1 MSVPPCYYIPG
12 VSLLQSFFFFFT
24 ISRTITSGSLSIFV
38 LHEAGEL
45 HRTHSGMSPSVATSL
60 STLLQEAVS
69 QVVPVSGVV
78 EGVGIAVGVAV
89 GVAAGVALGGFIF
102 DDA

>member
-1 MSVPPCYYIPG
+1 M
-12 VSLLQSFFFFFT
+12 
-24 ISRTITSGSLSIFV
+24 
-38 LHEAGEL
+38 LHEAGRL
-45 HRTHSGMSPSVATSL
+45 HRTHSGMSPSVAASL

-89 GVAAGVALGGFIF
+89 GVAVGGFILSCCCLF
-102 DDA
+102 PFALILVTDCQQPVAF